1 MSYNKY
7 IEMYKSKKVTVDEA
21 LSKIK
26 SGDRLGIA
34 AAAME
39 PMNIL
44 SKLHTIKD
52 RVENINVLLTATTGQ
67 HEFFLNPEMR
77 EYFTIDSFFFMAPLR
92 MAYKHGAA
100 NYQPSNLHNCATR
113 RIPYKAPNIY
123 IGSATPM
130 DKHGYVRLS
139 LSLFMEKDL
148 IDAADIVILEI
159 NPNLPRVAGDTE
171 IHISDI
177 DYLVEVDSPI
187 PILNPIE
194 ITDIERTIGEYVAT
208 LINDGDTI
216 QLGIGG
222 IPDAAAHALMN
233 KKDLGIHTELI
244 TNSMGDLI
252 EAGVVTNRKKTINA
266 GKTVGTFAMGSQKLY
281 DMLDNNPSIMFK
293 RGSYTNDPYV
303 IAQHDNMVSVNSAVQ
318 VDLTGQICSE
328 SMGTRQWSG
337 TGGQTD
343 FAVGAIHSKNG
354 RSIITLKS
362 TAKGGTIS
370 TIQPIL
376 SPGAVVTMSRNNID
390 YIITE
395 YGIAHMKGRTIRE
408 RIDNLIAIAHPDF
421 RTQLR
426 KDAEKYGIR

>member
-1 MSYNKY
+1 MSSKFTD
-7 IEMYKSKKVTVDEA
+7 MYKCKKVTIEEA

-26 SGDRLGIA
+26 SDDKLGIA

-52 RVENINVLLTATTGQ
+52 RIENINVLLTATTGQ
-67 HEFFLNPEMR
+67 HEFLLNPEMKDT
-77 EYFTIDSFFFMAPLR
+77 FTVDSFFFMNPLR
-92 MAYKHGAA
+92 MAYKNGAA
-100 NYQPSNLHNCATR
+100 NYQPSNLHNCAAR
-113 RIPYKAPNIY
+113 RIDYKAPNVF

-148 IDAADIVILEI
+148 IEAADIIILEI
-159 NPNLPRVAGDTE
+159 NPNLPTVAGDTE

-177 DYLVEVDSPI
+177 DYVVEVDTPI
-187 PILNPIE
+187 PTLEPIE
-194 ITDIERTIGEYVAT
+194 ITDVEKTIGEYVAT
-208 LINDGDTI
+208 LVNDGDTI

-222 IPDAAAHALMN
+222 IPDAAAQALMN

-244 TNSMGDLI
+244 TNSMYDLI
-252 EAGVVTNRKKTINA
+252 EAGVVTNKKKTINA

-281 DMLDNNPSIMFK
+281 DMLDDNPSVMFK
-293 RGSYTNDPYV
+293 RGSYTNDPYI
-303 IAQHDNMVSVNSAVQ
+303 IAQHDNMVSVNSAIQ
-318 VDLTGQICSE
+318 VDLTGQVCSE
-328 SMGTRQWSG
+328 SMGTRHWSG

-343 FAVGAIHSKNG
+343 FAIGAIHSKNG
-354 RSIITLKS
+354 KSIITLKS

-370 TIQPIL
+370 TIQPVL
-376 SPGAVVTMSRNNID
+376 NPGAVVTMSRNNID

-408 RIDNLIAIAHPDF
+408 RVNNLIAIAHPDF
-421 RTQLR
+421 REALR
-426 KDAEKYGIR
+426 ADAEKYGIR